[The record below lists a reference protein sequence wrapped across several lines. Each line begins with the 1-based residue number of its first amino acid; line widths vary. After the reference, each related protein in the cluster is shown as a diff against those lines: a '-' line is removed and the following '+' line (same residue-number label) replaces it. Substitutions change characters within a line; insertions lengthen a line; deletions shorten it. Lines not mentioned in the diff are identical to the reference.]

1 MQRLPRQ
8 KRPPA
13 RACEFCA
20 RVAARSTTNT
30 PTRRYAMASLLL
42 SVLLAVVLASI
53 VILQPIPHLAMRWGM
68 PALDYLRTFLSMLL
82 SVLHVAIPA
91 RVILSWFP
99 IRPENAITRT
109 LHEITEPVLA
119 PFRRVIPRLGVFDL
133 APFAAVLV
141 ISFVAGQLNY

>member
-1 MQRLPRQ
+1 
-8 KRPPA
+8 
-13 RACEFCA
+13 
-20 RVAARSTTNT
+20 
-30 PTRRYAMASLLL
+30 
-42 SVLLAVVLASI
+42 
-53 VILQPIPHLAMRWGM
+53 M

-82 SVLHVAIPA
+82 SVLHVAILA